1 MPVNAAV
8 EHARQE
14 WEESARRLDQEA
26 RDRAHRLQLLRQVE
40 AVTAELRRRIGETFT
55 LAELAG
61 EYARAE
67 AWTREAVA
75 ATEPPPGWPST
86 LALVEGAAFR
96 AYARGAIDY
105 AP

>member
-1 MPVNAAV
+1 MDPAV
-8 EHARQE
+8 EHARQQ
-14 WEESARRLDQEA
+14 WEESARRLEQEA

-55 LAELAG
+55 LAELAR

-67 AWTREAVA
+67 VWSREVVA
-75 ATEPPPGWPST
+75 ATEPPPGWPGT
-86 LALVEGAAFR
+86 LSLVEGAAFR